1 MSYNLNKNPL
11 EEMLI
16 MEWTTPG
23 FEEFCVNC
31 EIGRYSNA
39 TV

>member
-1 MSYNLNKNPL
+1 MSYNSDKNWL
-11 EEMLI
+11 EEKMH

>member
-1 MSYNLNKNPL
+1 MGKHRL
-11 EEMLI
+11 EETMI